1 MILWFKYRGHPFDT
15 EVAMKISKARGSLLW
30 TWIQSG
36 DYELWKMGKDNRWL
50 ITSDDLEKTDNDY
63 VVPKSREEVKIWLDI
78 NHLKIGRRIGFSE
91 CMYSY
96 SLGSN
101 MSARFWNHLWVGY
114 NLIESTNL
122 A

>member
-1 MILWFKYRGHPFDT
+1 
-15 EVAMKISKARGSLLW
+15 
-30 TWIQSG
+30 
-36 DYELWKMGKDNRWL
+36 MGKDNRWL

-91 CMYSY
+91 CVY
-96 SLGSN
+96 SLGPEISQ
-101 MSARFWNHLWVGY
+101 FWKHLWVGY